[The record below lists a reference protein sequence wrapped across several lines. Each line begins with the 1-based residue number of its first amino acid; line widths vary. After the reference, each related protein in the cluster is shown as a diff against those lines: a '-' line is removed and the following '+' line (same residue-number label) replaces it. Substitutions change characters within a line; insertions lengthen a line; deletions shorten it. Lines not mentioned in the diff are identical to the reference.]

1 MNKENRIKIRSP
13 GSEGCVYELDEGLHL
28 STFLSSLFAWFPLQ
42 SSPSLSLKYIHRCLT
57 IKVFICINTYLRMDG
72 CITGWSIQKFFC
84 IFRFLLV
91 SWLNFLSRKF
101 KQDSADPTDVLGFFQ
116 YLVHVLCVQ
125 PLRNSK
131 SYLLCASQGLWPSH
145 YRRRTQTLSSQLVE
159 MTREPVPSAL
169 HTGLLEGTESFPQKE
184 SSILRFFPRGIRG
197 RWSCQV
203 PARPKGLI
211 SLCFRELFLK

>member
-1 MNKENRIKIRSP
+1 MYSWMKYPEI
-13 GSEGCVYELDEGLHL
+13 
-28 STFLSSLFAWFPLQ
+28 FL
-42 SSPSLSLKYIHRCLT
+42 Y
-57 IKVFICINTYLRMDG
+57 
-72 CITGWSIQKFFC
+72 
-84 IFRFLLV
+84 FRYLLV

-184 SSILRFFPRGIRG
+184 SSILRFFSQEELEAGG
-197 RWSCQV
+197 
-203 PARPKGLI
+203 PARFQQDLKDWFLSALGN
-211 SLCFRELFLK
+211 CF